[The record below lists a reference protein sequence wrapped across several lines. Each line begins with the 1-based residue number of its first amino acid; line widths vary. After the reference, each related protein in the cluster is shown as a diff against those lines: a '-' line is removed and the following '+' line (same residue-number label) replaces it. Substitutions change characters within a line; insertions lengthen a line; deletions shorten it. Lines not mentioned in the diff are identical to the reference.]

1 MEFYDID
8 KTIIPP
14 KYFELIA
21 EYSDGYM
28 FGNDESRPKSDY
40 LVIPIV
46 YLVIPAFWAVHSVI
60 FASWYSETGFCQQPD
75 WIWFESTLTFEG
87 SK

>member
-1 MEFYDID
+1 MEFYNID

-46 YLVIPAFWAVHSVI
+46 YLVIPAF
-60 FASWYSETGFCQQPD
+60 
-75 WIWFESTLTFEG
+75 
-87 SK
+87 

>member
-8 KTIIPP
+8 KTIILP

-28 FGNDESRPKSDY
+28 FGNDESRPKSD
-40 LVIPIV
+40 